1 MATVIPS
8 LSTIRGMTP
17 GERRLGQRLES
28 LLEDDYTVW
37 YDIPLGRQR
46 RYPDYIILH
55 PGRGLLFLEVK
66 DWKLDTLKRLTP
78 RDAEIYTQ
86 QGLKT
91 VSNPLEQARQCALVA
106 INRLQRDPHLMQTD
120 GRFKGKLCFPWGYGV
135 VFPNITRKQWNEAIS
150 EADQELVLPP
160 HRLICK
166 DEMTATA
173 DPEAFQARLW
183 GMFEYAFGEKLTLPQ
198 IDRIRWQLFPEIR
211 INAPQQT
218 LFGEEGQDDD
228 PVDGQA
234 DQENELVIPD
244 IVRVMDLQQEQL
256 AKSMG
261 DGHRVIHG
269 VAGSGKTLILGYRC
283 LHLAQ
288 AVTKPI
294 LVLCFN
300 ITLAARLR
308 SFIAEKGI
316 EEKVQVHH
324 FHEWCGLQRKTYNVD
339 MIQGDA
345 PYWEREVETVI
356 QAVDKD
362 QVPRAQYSAVMIDEG
377 HDFEQEWLKLI
388 VQMIDPDTNS
398 LLLLYDDAQSIYKK
412 RSLKF
417 PLSSAGIEA
426 RGRTTILRLNYRNT
440 REILSFAYDFAKDF
454 LQAQDADDDHIPLI
468 APEVAGISG
477 PAPQFRRFDHFREEA
492 AYIAR
497 CVSKW
502 HMQGKPLNS
511 MAVVYGHNWQG
522 GVIHKAM
529 KAKGIACSWLKGKA
543 EKVSYDASAGH
554 VTLLT
559 RQSSKGLEFDSVV
572 LSGLGGLKDDKDN
585 LEYEVRLLYV
595 GMTRARQRLLMTG
608 SGCNWFT
615 ETCNGIQNGNIRRS
629 RNFGGSGD
637 ALDFRG

>member
-106 INRLQRDPHLMQTD
+106 INRLQRDPHLMQTN
-120 GRFKGKLCFPWGYGV
+120 GRFKGNLCFPWGYGV
-135 VFPNITRKQWNEAIS
+135 VFPNITRKQWNEAIA

-173 DPEAFQARLW
+173 DPEAFQAQLW

-211 INAPQQT
+211 INAPQQN
-218 LFGEEGQDDD
+218 LFGGGDQDED
-228 PVDGQA
+228 PVGG
-234 DQENELVIPD
+234 ETNEGKELVIPD

-339 MIQGDA
+339 MIEGDA

-356 QAVDKD
+356 QAVEKG
-362 QVPRAQYSAVMIDEG
+362 QIPRAQYSAVMIDEG
-377 HDFEQEWLKLI
+377 HDFEQAWLKLI

-417 PLSSAGIEA
+417 PLSSVGIEA

-468 APEVAGISG
+468 APEVAGTSG
-477 PAPQFRRFDHFREEA
+477 PHPQSRKFKSFHEEA
-492 AYIAR
+492 RYIACCIR
-497 CVSKW
+497 KW
-502 HMQGKPLNS
+502 HQNGQPLNDI
-511 MAVVYGHNWQG
+511 AVIYSHHWQAKVLQGALKNTG
-522 GVIHKAM
+522 GPCV
-529 KAKGIACSWLKGKA
+529 WLKTAADK
-543 EKVSYDASAGH
+543 KQYDAKADRVS
-554 VTLLT
+554 LLT
-559 RQSSKGLEFDSVV
+559 RQSSKGLEFDTVV
-572 LSGLGGLKDDKDN
+572 LSGLGGLKDDEDN

-595 GMTRARQRLLMTG
+595 GMTRARRRLLVTG
-608 SGCNWFT
+608 SGSNWFN
-615 ETCNGIQNGNIRRS
+615 ERLKSHNV
-629 RNFGGSGD
+629 
-637 ALDFRG
+637 